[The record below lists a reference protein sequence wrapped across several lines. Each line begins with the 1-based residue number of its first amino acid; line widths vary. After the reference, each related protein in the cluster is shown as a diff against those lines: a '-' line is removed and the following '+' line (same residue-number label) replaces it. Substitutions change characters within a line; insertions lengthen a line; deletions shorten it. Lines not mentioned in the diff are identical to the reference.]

1 MAELRLIWIDTAM
14 AGALHQGGP
23 HFESIYNVRL
33 ENSAQI
39 LRDVIGQTLAMH
51 KTKPPA
57 PWGGYVGADS
67 QTGFVIGTCA
77 FTNQPDA
84 NGIVEIAYFTFPEYE
99 RRGYA
104 TAMAKA
110 LIKIALSSP
119 LVKEVIANTLA
130 EPNASTRV
138 LEKVGMTWR
147 GEVIDPVDG
156 KIWRW
161 GLVAPVSTQR

>member
-1 MAELRLIWIDTAM
+1 MPDIRLIWIDPAM
-14 AGALHQGGP
+14 AAALHQGAP
-23 HFESIYNVRL
+23 HYEATYKVRL
-33 ENSAQI
+33 ENSAAI
-39 LRDVIGQTLAMH
+39 MRDVISQTLAMH
-51 KTKPPA
+51 KAKPPA
-57 PWGGYVGADS
+57 PWGGYIAVDS
-67 QTGFVIGTCA
+67 QTAVTIGTCA
-77 FTNQPDA
+77 FTNAPDQ

-110 LIKIALSSP
+110 LLRIAWYSP

-130 EPNASTRV
+130 EPNASTRI
-138 LEKVGMTWR
+138 LEKVGMKWR

-161 GLVAPVSTQR
+161 GILPATPAPE